1 MSFPGAMLLNRLAW
15 GQTVVLWAS
24 LAVIWMLREVLG
36 DWLLDCLAPGRGC
49 SLNALQQWLHFH
61 RHVQLAQRFPS
72 NPLSPQRGAC
82 AQVHREGRP
91 S

>member
-1 MSFPGAMLLNRLAW
+1 MSSPGAALLNRLAR

-24 LAVIWMLREVLG
+24 LAVIWMLREVSR
-36 DWLLDCLAPGRGC
+36 DWLLGCLAPGRGC
-49 SLNALQQWLHFH
+49 SLSALQQWLHFH
-61 RHVQLAQRFPS
+61 CHVQLAQWFPS

-82 AQVHREGRP
+82 VQVHREGRP